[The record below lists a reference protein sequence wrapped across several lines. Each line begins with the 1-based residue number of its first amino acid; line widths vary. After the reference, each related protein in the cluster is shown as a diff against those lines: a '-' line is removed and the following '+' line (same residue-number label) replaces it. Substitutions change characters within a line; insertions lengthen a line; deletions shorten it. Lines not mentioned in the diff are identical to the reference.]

1 MDWGSIVLADGAWW
15 TAEQW
20 AAIRWSLLVGTGTVF
35 LSLPPALAIG
45 YGLARRKLPMQSLIE
60 VLVNL
65 PLVLPPVVTGYLL
78 LILFRP
84 GGWLGRLLQ
93 SSLGIQIA
101 FDWKGLVVAAAVM
114 SFPLMVRAVR
124 LGFQS
129 VDPRLEWAARTLG
142 ANRWRTFFFVSVPL
156 ARRGILAGCV
166 LAFARSLSEF
176 GATVMLVSQRE
187 STRTIP
193 LLVYSL
199 RDRLDGERQLWPLV
213 IISVLIAA
221 VALAVCEWLDRQGE
235 IR

>member
-1 MDWGSIVLADGAWW
+1 MGILTVIV
-15 TAEQW
+15 
-20 AAIRWSLLVGTGTVF
+20 
-35 LSLPPALAIG
+35 SLPPAIAIG
-45 YGLARRKLPMQSLIE
+45 YGLARRKLPLQSLVE
-60 VLVNL
+60 VLINL

-84 GGWLGRLLQ
+84 DGTLGRFLREA
-93 SSLGIQIA
+93 LGIRIA
-101 FDWKGLVVAAAVM
+101 FDWKGLVVAASVM
-114 SFPLMVRAVR
+114 SFPLMVRAIR

-142 ANRWRTFFFVSVPL
+142 ASPWRTFVRVSVPL

-199 RDRLDGERQLWPLV
+199 RDRINGERQLWPLV
-213 IISVLIAA
+213 LISLGIATA
-221 VALAVCEWLDRQGE
+221 ALVVCEWLDRRGE
-235 IR
+235 IA